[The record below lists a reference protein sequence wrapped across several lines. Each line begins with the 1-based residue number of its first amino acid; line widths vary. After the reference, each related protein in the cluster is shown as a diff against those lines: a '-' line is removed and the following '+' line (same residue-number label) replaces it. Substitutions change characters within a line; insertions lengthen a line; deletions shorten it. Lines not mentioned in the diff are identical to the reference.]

1 MKIGGHDVDRAALL
15 IAEIGVNHEGD
26 FEKAKTLLALAADAG
41 ADAVKFQ
48 AYYVSDLRFVSPGAD
63 LERFE
68 RMRRNELS
76 IEQFRALARQADDSG
91 VTFLC
96 TCFDPKTVSALS
108 DVLPAFKIASG
119 DVTNDQ
125 LLTAVAATKKPIL
138 LSTGMSTTEEIRH
151 ALELIAQG
159 SHISTLRDR
168 VVLLQCTSS
177 YPCPPEQV
185 NLRSM
190 DYLGRTFG
198 LRTGY
203 SDHTLGSLACQAA
216 VAMGARVIEK
226 HFTDQKEGR
235 TFRDHALSADASD
248 FRELVRT
255 VRAIEVLRGLD
266 AKDVQDAEAGNRLP
280 MRRSMA
286 VAKDVNAG
294 TALSA
299 DLLVALRPSSG
310 WPASDWTALIGRTLA
325 RPLKAGDLI
334 SAADLTADQN

>member
-1 MKIGGHDVDRAALL
+1 MKIAAHDIDRAALL

-26 FEKAKTLLALAADAG
+26 FDKAQTLLRLAVEAG

-48 AYYVSDLRFVSPGAD
+48 AYYVRDLRFVSPGAD

-68 RMRRNELS
+68 RMQRNELS
-76 IEQFRALARQADDSG
+76 IEQFRTLARQAEASG
-91 VTFLC
+91 VIFLC
-96 TCFDPKTVSALS
+96 TCFDPETVSALS

-125 LLTAVAATKKPIL
+125 LLAAVAATGKPIL
-138 LSTGMSTTEEIRH
+138 LSTGMSTTDEIRH
-151 ALELIAQG
+151 ALDVIAQCSG
-159 SHISTLRDR
+159 ISTLRDR

-177 YPCPPEQV
+177 YPCPPERV

-190 DYLGRTFG
+190 EYLTRTFG

-216 VAMGARVIEK
+216 VAMGARIIEK

-235 TFRDHALSADASD
+235 TFRDHALSADVSD
-248 FRELVRT
+248 FRDLVRT
-255 VRAIEVLRGLD
+255 VRAIEIIRGVD
-266 AKDVQDAEAGNRLP
+266 GKAVQDVEAGNRLP

-286 VAKDVNAG
+286 VAKDVSAG
-294 TALSA
+294 TPLSA
-299 DLLVALRPSSG
+299 DLLIALRPSSG
-310 WPASDWTALIGRTLA
+310 WPPSDWMALIGRRLA

-334 SAADLTADQN
+334 SPADLMPDPT